1 MESRTRIEVISK
13 CRGLLNM
20 MNLCRK
26 DPIEIRRWKIP
37 NIFMFF
43 LISTPMLISISMET
57 WQVFESDV
65 GFLKEASV
73 ILMILGSM
81 QILSIYYSLAL
92 QNKIIVETVNHI
104 QSVVNRSN
112 FKFIAMVFLVRCYLT
127 GSFQYMRISNF
138 FKR

>member
-1 MESRTRIEVISK
+1 MESRTEIEVISK

-26 DPIEIRRWKIP
+26 DPIEIGRWKIP

-43 LISTPMLISISMET
+43 LISTPMLISTSMEFWEVLET
-57 WQVFESDV
+57 DV

-92 QNKIIVETVNHI
+92 NNKIIIETVNHI
-104 QSVVNRSN
+104 QSVVNRSK
-112 FKFIAMVFLVRCYLT
+112 FKFFVIVFFVRYFLT
-127 GSFQYMRISNF
+127 ASV
-138 FKR
+138 